1 MRRAHD
7 DQGRARAGDRDLL
20 PVRVDHVRVT
30 GRYVRPGEGG
40 PTGRERPAGGQR
52 GHRPQPPVRD
62 RRAPGRALAPTSA
75 RLRLPEGAELL
86 SAEFRSVTRHDF
98 TGELLIPGP
107 GPAEDYVRSMIITQN
122 LPDPEALV
130 FAVSSF
136 IRRAPEAGPDPDPL
150 RMPDLQLTLA
160 T

>member
-1 MRRAHD
+1 
-7 DQGRARAGDRDLL
+7 
-20 PVRVDHVRVT
+20 
-30 GRYVRPGEGG
+30 
-40 PTGRERPAGGQR
+40 
-52 GHRPQPPVRD
+52 
-62 RRAPGRALAPTSA
+62 
-75 RLRLPEGAELL
+75 
-86 SAEFRSVTRHDF
+86 
-98 TGELLIPGP
+98 
-107 GPAEDYVRSMIITQN
+107 MIITQN